1 MNYFL
6 TPVIAIIIAIGG
18 LLLFKKLK
26 VLDKPGNDLKNTRKP
41 VPTIQG
47 IFVYIAFFAIIAILF
62 PQYLHNNLFL
72 GLLCG
77 SLPIVIVELIEELS
91 YIDIIKIKVHPI
103 LRLLAHI
110 TG

>member
-6 TPVIAIIIAIGG
+6 TPIIAIVIAIIG
-18 LLLFKKLK
+18 LVLFKKLK

-47 IFVYIAFFAIIAILF
+47 IFVYIGFFAIIAILF

-72 GLLCG
+72 
-77 SLPIVIVELIEELS
+77 
-91 YIDIIKIKVHPI
+91 
-103 LRLLAHI
+103 
-110 TG
+110 